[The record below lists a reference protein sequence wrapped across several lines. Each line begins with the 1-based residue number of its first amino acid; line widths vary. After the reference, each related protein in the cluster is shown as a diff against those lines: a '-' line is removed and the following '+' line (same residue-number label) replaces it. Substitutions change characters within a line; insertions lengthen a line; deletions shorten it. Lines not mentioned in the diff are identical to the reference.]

1 MPKGD
6 PGGVRGTKSETIL
19 GAIFGQKSK
28 KLHPKWHQ
36 KIDAEKVSKNDAK
49 GSQNDAKMDAK
60 NDDFSIFD
68 QFVNF

>member
-49 GSQNDAKMDAK
+49 RLPK
-60 NDDFSIFD
+60 
-68 QFVNF
+68 